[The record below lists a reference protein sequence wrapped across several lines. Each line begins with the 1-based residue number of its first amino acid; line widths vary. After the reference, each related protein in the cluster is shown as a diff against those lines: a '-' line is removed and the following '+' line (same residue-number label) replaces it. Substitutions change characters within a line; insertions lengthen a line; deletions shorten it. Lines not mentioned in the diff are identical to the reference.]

1 MDIAPNENSQ
11 DEQQRQPDQEALKKR
26 KKQQYQHAYH
36 RQHRVRLT
44 LQKRKRYKKDPTP
57 FYQAHR
63 KWVVKNRERRRA
75 YQKRWY
81 QQKLE
86 TLRSQHRDYY
96 ARFRGT
102 RTYPQQGVLQNAS
115 CGSTCAAAPVLQT
128 KDRGQTQRSPCRYFL
143 ISVPGA
149 PVAPNPPVST
159 SELTLLVRSPF
170 S

>member
-86 TLRSQHRDYY
+86 TLRGQH
-96 ARFRGT
+96 
-102 RTYPQQGVLQNAS
+102 
-115 CGSTCAAAPVLQT
+115 
-128 KDRGQTQRSPCRYFL
+128 
-143 ISVPGA
+143 
-149 PVAPNPPVST
+149 
-159 SELTLLVRSPF
+159 
-170 S
+170 